1 MKKVLIIPSNTDLN
15 RGDQAL
21 VWETKRV
28 IEDLYGS
35 GNVEITAIESGFNF
49 EIVKRQSYQ
58 SLEQGYSLCSPIIKH
73 PGRYWTKDSSEHVSN
88 GIIRMLKWGLVAFS
102 DFSKSILLLSKYKLL
117 NQLGASLLTDKE
129 LKTLR
134 LIQEADSIFVKGGGF
149 IHAFGKIT
157 DTYQMYYSTF
167 SMLLAKRYD
176 KKVFIM
182 PNSFG
187 PLNDK
192 ISRHF
197 ITKLLGRCEFVA
209 AREDISYHYL
219 REDMKVACVK
229 YPDLGY
235 YLENKSI
242 INEEKYLRKAM
253 LSRKPIVGITLRPW
267 RFPDT
272 SNPEE
277 KYKSYITSFVEF
289 IKYLNNKGYYV
300 CLFAHTLGPSAHEN
314 DELAIKDV
322 ASKLDEKND
331 YDIIKDYQL
340 NCYDMMKLYSKC
352 TFFIGTRF
360 HSVIFAQ
367 NQNVPTIAISY
378 GGNKGSGIMGDLGF
392 SDFVINIS
400 AVNTTSLAN
409 TFEKLEQF
417 SESYKKSLKAHKI
430 KLQKAREAMIKALA
444 PLI

>member
-253 LSRKPIVGITLRPW
+253 LSRKPIVELY
-267 RFPDT
+267 
-272 SNPEE
+272 N
-277 KYKSYITSFVEF
+277 
-289 IKYLNNKGYYV
+289 LV
-300 CLFAHTLGPSAHEN
+300 C
-314 DELAIKDV
+314 
-322 ASKLDEKND
+322 
-331 YDIIKDYQL
+331 
-340 NCYDMMKLYSKC
+340 
-352 TFFIGTRF
+352 
-360 HSVIFAQ
+360 
-367 NQNVPTIAISY
+367 
-378 GGNKGSGIMGDLGF
+378 
-392 SDFVINIS
+392 
-400 AVNTTSLAN
+400 
-409 TFEKLEQF
+409 
-417 SESYKKSLKAHKI
+417 
-430 KLQKAREAMIKALA
+430 
-444 PLI
+444 

>member
-1 MKKVLIIPSNTDLN
+1 M
-15 RGDQAL
+15 
-21 VWETKRV
+21 
-28 IEDLYGS
+28 
-35 GNVEITAIESGFNF
+35 
-49 EIVKRQSYQ
+49 
-58 SLEQGYSLCSPIIKH
+58 
-73 PGRYWTKDSSEHVSN
+73 
-88 GIIRMLKWGLVAFS
+88 
-102 DFSKSILLLSKYKLL
+102 
-117 NQLGASLLTDKE
+117 
-129 LKTLR
+129 
-134 LIQEADSIFVKGGGF
+134 
-149 IHAFGKIT
+149 
-157 DTYQMYYSTF
+157 
-167 SMLLAKRYD
+167 
-176 KKVFIM
+176 
-182 PNSFG
+182 
-187 PLNDK
+187 
-192 ISRHF
+192 
-197 ITKLLGRCEFVA
+197 
-209 AREDISYHYL
+209 
-219 REDMKVACVK
+219 
-229 YPDLGY
+229 
-235 YLENKSI
+235 
-242 INEEKYLRKAM
+242 
-253 LSRKPIVGITLRPW
+253 
-267 RFPDT
+267 
-272 SNPEE
+272 
-277 KYKSYITSFVEF
+277 
-289 IKYLNNKGYYV
+289 